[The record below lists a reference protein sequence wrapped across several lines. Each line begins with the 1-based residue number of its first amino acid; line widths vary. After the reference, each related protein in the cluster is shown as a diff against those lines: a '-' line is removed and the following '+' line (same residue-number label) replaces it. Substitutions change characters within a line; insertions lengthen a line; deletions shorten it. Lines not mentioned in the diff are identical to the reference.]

1 MTKVVHIDYKDGAN
15 DVAKKIFD
23 IQDIHIYL
31 TETESPTSPL
41 AFTSINLGVYRTL

>member
-23 IQDIHIYL
+23 IQERHSYL
-31 TETESPTSPL
+31 
-41 AFTSINLGVYRTL
+41 FD